1 MVIAEDREDDYE
13 NIVYEIDNMG
23 EINRNYQYGR
33 HPTLA
38 MQEIQRFGVENDP
51 DFDKEKADR
60 NKDGVISDWEQSRL
74 RKVFVNTVKK
84 KISPHQ

>member
-60 NKDGVISDWEQSRL
+60 NNDGVISDWEQSVGNAVAKGIREHGQ
-74 RKVFVNTVKK
+74 KK
-84 KISPHQ
+84 R